1 MFAQT
6 VWMPEQVSTFAA
18 DVDALFYF
26 VYWASV
32 VLLTGIVVTMVYF
45 VYKYRR
51 RSPDDRPETVTE
63 NKWIEIS
70 WIVIPAILVLI
81 IFNWGFQSFIRITVA
96 PPDAYQVNV
105 TARMWLWEFEY
116 PNGVRSTGELHVPV
130 DQPVRLQMSS
140 EDVIHSFF
148 VPSFR
153 VKQDV
158 LPNRYSAVWFEATK
172 PGEYQVFCTEYCGTQ
187 HSTMLATVIVHERED
202 FEEWLESGSGMED
215 LPLVEL
221 GEMLYTQQACNA
233 CHTTDGSSS
242 VGPTFQGLF
251 GSSVQFQDGSSTT
264 ADENYIRESILE
276 PGARIVQGYQ
286 NVMPPSYGSLSERQ
300 INGLIEFIKEQ

>member
-6 VWMPEQVSTFAA
+6 VWLPEQVSTFAA
-18 DVDALFYF
+18 DVDSLFYF

-32 VLLTGIVVTMVYF
+32 VLFVGVVVTMLYF

-51 RSPDDRPETVTE
+51 RSPDERPEIVHQS
-63 NKWIEIS
+63 KWLEAS
-70 WIVIPAILVLI
+70 WIIIPAILVLI
-81 IFNWGFQSFIRITVA
+81 IFNWGFQGFIRITVA

-105 TARMWLWEFEY
+105 TGRMWLWEFEY

-148 VPSFR
+148 VPAFR
-153 VKQDV
+153 MKQDV

-172 PGEYQVFCTEYCGTQ
+172 PGEYQAFCTEYCGTQ
-187 HSTMLATVIVHERED
+187 HSNMLAKVVVHTRED
-202 FEEWLESGSGMED
+202 FEEWLQSGAGLD
-215 LPLVEL
+215 DVPLPEL
-221 GEMLYTQQACNA
+221 GARLHQQQACFS
-233 CHTTDGSSS
+233 CHSTDGSPSI
-242 VGPTFQGLF
+242 GPTFQGLF
-251 GSSVQFQDGSSTT
+251 GSTRTFQDGTSTV
-264 ADENYIRESILE
+264 ADENYLRESILE
-276 PGARIVQGYQ
+276 PGAKIVEGYQ
-286 NVMPPSYGSLSERQ
+286 NLMPPSYGGLSERE